1 MLEIQPDR
9 AQTFRTEHRKA
20 AAPEPSATAK
30 MTNFHHTL
38 ADRLGRCG
46 FTATVA
52 CLIAVLLC
60 AESEASPLATKGG
73 LVVDST
79 AALSAVHF
87 ATPEQ
92 KAKLAEDATQ
102 WRPIVEEMLTV
113 DEWLRSPLRAALS
126 PEELAAVVYRSRLA
140 DTRAGVD
147 VLVQRDLSR
156 LRATPG
162 LLEERA
168 REIWLADDGKY
179 FTSTKAA
186 VNLLFIDAQ
195 QRGLQQSTARYRQA
209 LRRLQKK
216 EPFAKVASELAD
228 IVPGLKQRLPVPMM
242 VELRSIEGAARRA
255 IFRDLKI
262 GEISAP
268 IPTPE
273 GWIIAQVLEIQ
284 KPKRQSFDD
293 VKVSI
298 MEDIL
303 KEASTTAR
311 LAIMAKLA
319 EPPVVYAKEISPD
332 PERERNA
339 KAAATAASQ
348 LAVEMS
354 QRKMTTAD
362 AERRLQELLELA
374 KQPSAT
380 EPVPTGSAP
389 APIKP

>member
-1 MLEIQPDR
+1 MINSR
-9 AQTFRTEHRKA
+9 
-20 AAPEPSATAK
+20 
-30 MTNFHHTL
+30 HTL
-38 ADRLGRCG
+38 TGSLLRFY
-46 FTATVA
+46 FTITVP
-52 CLIAVLLC
+52 CLIAVLVC
-60 AESEASPLATKGG
+60 GESEANPFATKGG
-73 LVVDST
+73 LVVDSI
-79 AALSAVHF
+79 AALNAVHF

-92 KAKLAEDATQ
+92 KAKLAEDPTQ

-147 VLVQRDLSR
+147 ALVQRDLSR

-179 FTSTKAA
+179 FTSTKAV

-195 QRGLQQSTARYRQA
+195 QRGLQQSTARYQQA

-216 EPFAKVASELAD
+216 EPFTKVASELAD
-228 IVPGLKQRLPVPMM
+228 IVPGLKKRLPVPMM

-273 GWIIAQVLEIQ
+273 GWIIVQVLEIQ
-284 KPKRQSFDD
+284 KPKRQPFED

-298 MEDIL
+298 MQDIL
-303 KEASTTAR
+303 TEASTTAR

-319 EPPVVYAKEISPD
+319 EPPVIYAKEISPD

-339 KAAATAASQ
+339 NAAATAASQ

-374 KQPSAT
+374 KQQSSASEPPSTPSNAST
-380 EPVPTGSAP
+380 TTPT
-389 APIKP
+389 KP